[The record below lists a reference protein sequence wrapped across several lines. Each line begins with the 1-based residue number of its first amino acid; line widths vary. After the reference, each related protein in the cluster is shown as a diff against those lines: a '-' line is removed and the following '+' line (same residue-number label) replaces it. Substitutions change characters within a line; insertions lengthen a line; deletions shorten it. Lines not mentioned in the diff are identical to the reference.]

1 MSSIG
6 VYPELYGASRG
17 FSAWVDLFRVYLGL
31 YRVLE
36 GSVPGG
42 VGIWSCD
49 TRLDSS
55 LDTVQMQGVEA
66 PKGNKTNNSDNNT
79 NNRNT
84 NRNNKSNNNKK
95 TISRNSN
102 SNNIRNNNSNND
114 GNNSP
119 VADRIGPLS

>member
-42 VGIWSCD
+42 VGISSCG

-55 LDTVQMQGVEA
+55 LDSVQMQGVEA
-66 PKGNKTNNSDNNT
+66 PKGNNDNKNNNSDNNT
-79 NNRNT
+79 NNRN
-84 NRNNKSNNNKK
+84 RNNNSNNN
-95 TISRNSN
+95 RNIRSN
-102 SNNIRNNNSNND
+102 SNNIRNNNSNTN
-114 GNNSP
+114 GKNSP
-119 VADRIGPLS
+119 VADRMGPLS